1 MALWL
6 YLLVQ
11 TYKRPMW
18 PAVTVEPES
27 CEAGSRRALLL
38 PLPLPLP
45 LTLTLALTLTEGC
58 EADSR
63 WACDPKTRLSP

>member
-1 MALWL
+1 M
-6 YLLVQ
+6 LVQ

-27 CEAGSRRALLL
+27 CEAGSRRALLVL
-38 PLPLPLP
+38 LPLP